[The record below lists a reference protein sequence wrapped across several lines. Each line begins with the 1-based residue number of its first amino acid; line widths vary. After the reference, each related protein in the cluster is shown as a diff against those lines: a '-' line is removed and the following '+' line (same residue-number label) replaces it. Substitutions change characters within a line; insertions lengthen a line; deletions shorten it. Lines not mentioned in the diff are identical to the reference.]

1 MNIFLGDSEIRTI
14 ILIHQFKQTSWA
26 QWNFPQYIVSCFVH
40 LSLGVSSW
48 ITSTQKDYVFRH
60 HCCPGLRTV
69 LFCFQRCFLRTA
81 CHPLLLL
88 LIVFGL
94 SVVSD
99 SDSTEC
105 SPPGSSVHGDS
116 PGKNIGVFAMSS
128 SSGSSQPRDQTRLP
142 HCRWILYCLRRKGS
156 AQNFLPYNILQLSLI
171 LYQKYKIKLCP
182 RVNISSVFF

>member
-1 MNIFLGDSEIRTI
+1 MQDLYSYNEYFPKGFWNSYYNFNSSIQIDILGSVE
-14 ILIHQFKQTSWA
+14 
-26 QWNFPQYIVSCFVH
+26 FPPVYSVSCFIH

-48 ITSTQKDYVFRH
+48 ITSTQKDYVFQH

-69 LFCFQRCFLRTA
+69 LFCFWRCFLRTA

-99 SDSTEC
+99 SDPTEC

-116 PGKNIGVFAMSS
+116 PGKNTGVVAMPS
-128 SSGSSQPRDQTRLP
+128 SSGSSQPRDQTR
-142 HCRWILYCLRRKGS
+142 IAGG
-156 AQNFLPYNILQLSLI
+156 
-171 LYQKYKIKLCP
+171 
-182 RVNISSVFF
+182 FFTVCITREAPSYHEGN

>member
-1 MNIFLGDSEIRTI
+1 M
-14 ILIHQFKQTSWA
+14 
-26 QWNFPQYIVSCFVH
+26 
-40 LSLGVSSW
+40 SSW

-142 HCRWILYCLRRKGS
+142 HCRWMLYGLRRKGS
-156 AQNFLPYNILQLSLI
+156 PLLPSGELNR
-171 LYQKYKIKLCP
+171 
-182 RVNISSVFF
+182 RVEASEKPACFSRPLTLLLTCLDATLTASDCE